1 MRFQSI
7 LLFGAA
13 VMVAGC
19 AAVGQKTDDGVTP
32 IAVAPVEPVR
42 PEVARRADLMYELLV
57 GEIAGKEGRIEEA
70 TEHYLK
76 ASKLSNDPKIAART
90 ARIAAFSRDFEV
102 ALKAA
107 KRWVAL
113 EPDSVEANQVAGLLM
128 VRDGRP
134 EEAAHYLGKVIELGG
149 KDKYELGFA
158 RISLLMARQTVS
170 EAELKTMALLRDRF
184 PDVSHAHR
192 SYAEVAY
199 RAGKYEEA
207 LSEAQRALDLDPGDE
222 SAKIL
227 KNRVLLAMGRVDEAL
242 DGMRRLAA
250 ESPDDAELAHG
261 LARMLVQANRYEE
274 AHEQYLRTQELQP
287 GNFDVLYSLALLEV
301 ELKRYDDAVKN
312 LQKLAKSP
320 THADDAHYYLGRV
333 EEERQHYD
341 MAMSWY
347 LRIKSGER
355 YLDAQ
360 TRVAT
365 ILAKLGKQ
373 QEAIAHLEQLR
384 RATTDEAAVV
394 RLDLAQGDIYR
405 AAGDYQQAYDF
416 YSRALEK
423 RPNNIDL
430 LYARAMTAEKLG
442 HIEWLERDLKTI
454 IKLEPDNATALN
466 ALGYTLAD
474 HGKNLQEALDFIK
487 RALALRPDD
496 AAILD
501 SMGWVNYRL
510 GNLEEAEKYLSRALN
525 KLEDPEIAS
534 HLAEVQFER
543 GKRDKAIETV
553 QKGLKVAPE
562 DARLLRLKQKI
573 EP

>member
-7 LLFGAA
+7 LVLGAVVLA
-13 VMVAGC
+13 AGC
-19 AAVGQKTDDGVTP
+19 AAVGQKADDGVTP
-32 IAVAPVEPVR
+32 MAIAPGSPLR
-42 PEVARRADLMYELLV
+42 PEVAKRADLLYEILA
-57 GEIAGKEGRIEEA
+57 GEIAGKEGRIDAA

-90 ARIAAFSRDFEV
+90 ARIAAFSQDFDV

-113 EPDSVEANQVAGLLM
+113 EPDSIEANQVAGLLM
-128 VRDGRP
+128 VRNGQP
-134 EEAAHYLGKVIELGG
+134 IEAAHYLGKVIELGG
-149 KDKYELGFA
+149 KDKYELSFA

-170 EAELKTMALLRDRF
+170 DAELKTMALLRDRF

-199 RAGKYEEA
+199 RAGKFEQA
-207 LSEAQRALDLDPGDE
+207 LTEAQRALDLDPDDR
-222 SAKIL
+222 AARIL

-242 DGMRRLAA
+242 DGMRRMVA
-250 ESPDDAELAHG
+250 ESPDDPELVHA

-274 AHEQYLRTQELQP
+274 AHQQYQRALALQP
-287 GNFDVLYSLALLEV
+287 GNFDILYSLSLLEV
-301 ELKRYDDAVKN
+301 ELKRYDDAVRN

-320 THADDAHYYLGRV
+320 THADDAYYYLGRV

-341 MAMSWY
+341 LAMGWY

-355 YLDAQ
+355 VLDAQ
-360 TRVAT
+360 TRVAA
-365 ILAKLGKQ
+365 ILARLGKRRQ
-373 QEAIAHLEQLR
+373 AIEHLQKLR
-384 RATTDEAAVV
+384 QSTNDEAALV
-394 RLDLAQGDIYR
+394 RLDLAEGDIYR
-405 AAGDYQQAYDF
+405 EAGDYQRAYDF
-416 YSRALEK
+416 FTRVLEK

-442 HIEWLERDLKTI
+442 HTEWLERDLKTI
-454 IKLEPDNATALN
+454 IELEPDNATALN

-474 HGKNLQEALDFIK
+474 HGRQLDEALGYIK
-487 RALALRPDD
+487 RALAIRPDD

-510 GNLEEAEKYLSRALN
+510 GNLEEAEKYLVRALN

-562 DARLLRLKQKI
+562 DARLLQLKRKI
-573 EP
+573 GP

>member
-1 MRFQSI
+1 
-7 LLFGAA
+7 
-13 VMVAGC
+13 
-19 AAVGQKTDDGVTP
+19 
-32 IAVAPVEPVR
+32 
-42 PEVARRADLMYELLV
+42 
-57 GEIAGKEGRIEEA
+57 
-70 TEHYLK
+70 
-76 ASKLSNDPKIAART
+76 
-90 ARIAAFSRDFEV
+90 
-102 ALKAA
+102 
-107 KRWVAL
+107 
-113 EPDSVEANQVAGLLM
+113 M

-134 EEAAHYLGKVIELGG
+134 EEAARYLGKVIELGG

-207 LSEAQRALDLDPGDE
+207 LSEARRALDLDPGDE

-562 DARLLRLKQKI
+562 DARLLQLKQKI